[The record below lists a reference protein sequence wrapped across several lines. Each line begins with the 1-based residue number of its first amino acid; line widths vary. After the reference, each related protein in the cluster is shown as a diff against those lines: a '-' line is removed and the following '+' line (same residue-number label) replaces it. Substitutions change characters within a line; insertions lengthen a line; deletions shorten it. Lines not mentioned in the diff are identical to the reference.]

1 MKNFL
6 TSPLLI
12 MFVFGGVLPIVGGY
26 ALTQTIPDWRWDY
39 VTFHAVVEGLGA
51 FAALIIATL
60 VMLMRSAGKLHPGYV
75 WIACGLISMGVLD
88 GFHAILNVGEV
99 FVWLHSVAT
108 FVGGLFFIMIWLPRR
123 ISSHPMAD
131 VLPFYVF
138 SVSVLTGFASLGF
151 PQSLPVMV
159 IDGQFTLVAHGLN
172 IIGGIGFLGAAA
184 YLVLGQP
191 EVNRT
196 DKTIFSTHAFLFGIA
211 GLLFEFSELWDS
223 PWWLWHILRVIA
235 YMLAV
240 YYFLTI
246 FIQMGKEVK
255 DSRDNLERLVE
266 ERTQDLRKL
275 SQAVEQSPS
284 MMFITDTNGIIEYA
298 NQKFFEVSG
307 YSSEEVL
314 GKNPNI
320 LQSRQTPKTLYTELW
335 NTIKS
340 GEVWR
345 GELEDRCKNGETF
358 WANAMIA
365 PILSAEGKITHFFA
379 SHEDITKR
387 KIAEQEMIEAK
398 EHAEIANQAKSHLM
412 ANTSHELRTP
422 LNAIIGF
429 SSTMKEE
436 IFGPIDNEKYH
447 EYLNDIHD
455 SGLHL
460 LELINDILDVSAM
473 EGKALDLHDEKVNLN
488 DLIVAAMR
496 LINPRAEKG
505 KVLITCLDGFEDLK
519 VHVDPR
525 RVKQILLN
533 LLSNAVKFTP
543 HHGKVVVHQ
552 QHNLDGSFCLS
563 IQDNGIGMDEQ
574 GLAKAMSPFGQ
585 VDSGL
590 NRANEGTGLGLPLTK
605 GLVELHGGTLSI
617 ESELGK
623 GTTVKFTLPK
633 ERVLV

>member
-1 MKNFL
+1 MFL
-6 TSPLLI
+6 
-12 MFVFGGVLPIVGGY
+12 FGGVLPIVGGY

-75 WIACGLISMGVLD
+75 WVACGLISMGLFD
-88 GFHAILNVGEV
+88 GFHAILNAGEA
-99 FVWLHSVAT
+99 FVWLHSFAT
-108 FVGGLFFIMIWLPRR
+108 FVGGLFFVMIWLPRR
-123 ISSHPMAD
+123 ISSHPVAD

-138 SVSVLTGFASLGF
+138 TFSVLGGFASLGF
-151 PQSLPVMV
+151 SGYLPTMV
-159 IDGQFTLVAHGLN
+159 ANGQFTVVAASLN
-172 IIGGIGFLGAAA
+172 IVGGIGFLGAAA
-184 YLVLGQP
+184 YFVLGQP
-191 EVNRT
+191 DVSRT

-211 GLLFEFSELWDS
+211 GLLFELSELWDS

-235 YMLAV
+235 YMLVV

-255 DSRDNLERLVE
+255 QSRDNLERLVQK
-266 ERTQDLRKL
+266 RTQDLRKL

-284 MMFITDTNGIIEYA
+284 MMFITDTDGIIEYA

-307 YSSEEVL
+307 YSPQEVL

-320 LQSRQTPKTLYTELW
+320 LQSKQTPTTLYKELW
-335 NTIKS
+335 DTIKS
-340 GEVWR
+340 GKVWR
-345 GELEDRCKNGETF
+345 GELKDRCKNGDTF

-365 PILSAEGKITHFFA
+365 PILSSEGEITHFFA
-379 SHEDITKR
+379 SHEDITQR
-387 KIAEQEMIEAK
+387 KIAEQEMLEAK
-398 EHAEIANQAKSHLM
+398 EHAEIANRAKSHLM

-436 IFGPIDNEKYH
+436 IFGPIDNPKYH

-473 EGKALDLHDEKVNLN
+473 EGKALGLHDEKVNLN
-488 DLIVAAMR
+488 DLIVAAVR

-505 KVLITCLDGFEDLK
+505 KVTITCVAGYEDLN
-519 VHVDPR
+519 VYVDQR
-525 RVKQILLN
+525 RIKQILLN
-533 LLSNAVKFTP
+533 LLSNAVKFTAE
-543 HHGKVVVHQ
+543 HGEVVVRQ
-552 QHNLDGSFCLS
+552 KIETDGSFCLS

-605 GLVELHGGTLSI
+605 GLAELHGGTLTL

-623 GTTVKFTLPK
+623 GTTATFTLPK
-633 ERVLV
+633 DRVLV